1 MGKILL
7 IDDDQNTL
15 QVLSEKLRLAGHETI
30 IAQGGREGVE
40 KAKRELPQL
49 IVTDV
54 MMPDV
59 SGYDVTRA
67 IRESEDLKNIPII
80 MLTAHSRVEEL
91 ARGLDQGADDYV
103 VKPFKLR
110 ELLARVNAL
119 LRMRELQSKVME
131 TERLKAL
138 LEMAGAA
145 AHEINQPLTVIMG
158 YADLIRGKM
167 SRQDPHF
174 EHIQSIYENASRI
187 NQIIKK
193 LLAIRRYESKTYV
206 GGVKILD
213 VERSTTES

>member
-7 IDDDQNTL
+7 IDDDQSTL

-54 MMPDV
+54 MMPEV